1 MGDPKKSKKKYSK
14 PSHPWQGA
22 RIKEEAVLTKKYGL
36 KNKKELW
43 KMISILKKVKEQARV
58 LIAGYTEQHKK
69 EEKQL
74 IERLLRLNIIGENSN
89 LDDVLGLTSES
100 IFNRR
105 LQTIVFKSGL
115 TKTISQARQFI
126 IHGHVAVNGKVM
138 SVPSYLVKKDEEPKI
153 SFYKNSKL
161 NNEEHPERITKEVIK
176 EIKIEKEE
184 IEPREDKKHEL
195 VEVMVTPAAE
205 AAA

>member
-22 RIKEEAVLTKKYGL
+22 RIKEEAELAKKYGL

-43 KMISILKKVKEQARV
+43 KMTSIIKKVKEQARL
-58 LIAGYTEQHKK
+58 LIAGHTEQHKK

-74 IERLLRLNIIGENSN
+74 INRLARLNIIAENAN
-89 LDDVLGLTSES
+89 LDDVLGLTSDS

-105 LQTIVFKSGL
+105 LQTLVFKSGL
-115 TKTISQARQFI
+115 TKSISQARQFI
-126 IHGHVAVNGKVM
+126 IHRHIAVNGKVM
-138 SVPSYLVKKDEEPKI
+138 SVPSYLVKKDEEVKI

-161 NNEEHPERITKEVIK
+161 NNEDHPERNKPQTEV
-176 EIKIEKEE
+176 KEE
-184 IEPREDKKHEL
+184 IKHVKEEIQQEKRHEL
-195 VEVMVTPAAE
+195 VEVE
-205 AAA
+205 APEIIIEE